1 MSASKKIFI
10 TGIFGLFLFLPIFI
24 QAVTIPCTTI
34 NDPVYI
40 FCKYPGGTCEGA
52 QLLLAEQKP
61 TASAYCTPFGA
72 QFVACTN
79 SAADNPGVCALQV
92 SGCCTFAQGG
102 NIVNCTDT
110 QKQNCD
116 ITAGKNFR
124 ENESCSGITACANK
138 TQAAT
143 PTGCCQRSNGC
154 SDNITQKDCSS
165 SYSGASWV
173 QSEYCSQG
181 CKAPAATTGGGLK
194 DVETNFTPIK
204 PLLQINIPTVNF
216 SDIKVEGEKGSR
228 YVDIPYLAEYV
239 KGVFNYALGLLVMI
253 AIIMLMIAGVKYI
266 MARGGAGVGEA
277 KKMIGNA
284 VFGLILGLMS
294 FVILN
299 AVSPSLTNLSTL
311 RTPYIERQTFDY
323 TAMENTVPPGDVP
336 GTSPVGAAPNG
347 AGFNNVPIFKQGQS
361 PWGTSPYGDCGGHA
375 GHASYA
381 YSACGATSLAMVL
394 KFYGNNADP
403 SIVGNFAVQN
413 GYRTCGKG
421 TNAGIMTTGVA
432 KGWPNMVGERVDVK
446 RAIELLK
453 EGKPIVL
460 ATPNSTTCYSRG
472 GHYIVATGI
481 DDQGRVRIND
491 PATCGRK
498 SPGPYN
504 GVDGIW
510 TGGSNGEGF
519 IAMTQQKFA
528 QAVVG
533 WYIHPK

>member
-1 MSASKKIFI
+1 MLAVKKLKNISAGTFFLFFLLFI
-10 TGIFGLFLFLPIFI
+10 ILPGKTAAVTCEAGKYLWCINATKSCSNMPYDVTMNNPEEQCKRLDQRLGLFTGL
-24 QAVTIPCTTI
+24 T
-34 NDPVYI
+34 
-40 FCKYPGGTCEGA
+40 
-52 QLLLAEQKP
+52 
-61 TASAYCTPFGA
+61 
-72 QFVACTN
+72 
-79 SAADNPGVCALQV
+79 
-92 SGCCTFAQGG
+92 
-102 NIVNCTDT
+102 CTDT
-110 QKQNCD
+110 IGEKPAECS
-116 ITAGKNFR
+116 AGAN
-124 ENESCSGITACANK
+124 NPNVGTGI
-138 TQAAT
+138 
-143 PTGCCQRSNGC
+143 GCCVVSAPSGKKCVDLASSN
-154 SDNITQKDCSS
+154 QKDLCIAGTTI
-165 SYSGASWV
+165 SGAALTVWAAGVGWLSGLVDLSGV
-173 QSEYCSQG
+173 QFMEPAQCEQEPSCPTY
-181 CKAPAATTGGGLK
+181 KAPSGGTGGLK
-194 DVETNFTPIK
+194 TVETNFTPIK

-216 SDIKVEGEKGSR
+216 SDIKVQGETGSR
-228 YVDIPYLAEYV
+228 YVDIPFLAEYI
-239 KGVFNYALGLLVMI
+239 KGVFNYALGLLAMI
-253 AIIMLMIAGVKYI
+253 AIIMIMIGGVKYI
-266 MARGGAGVGEA
+266 MARGGGGVGEA

-284 VFGLILGLMS
+284 VFGLILGLLS

-299 AVSPSLTNLSTL
+299 TVSPSLTNLSTL
-311 RTPYIERQTFDY
+311 RTPVVETITMDY
-323 TAMENTVPPGDVP
+323 TAMENTVPPGDAP
-336 GTSPVGAAPNG
+336 GAAPEGAAPNG

-394 KFYGNNADP
+394 KFYGNNVDP
-403 SIVGNFAVQN
+403 YIVGNFAVQN

-421 TNAGIMTTGVA
+421 TNAGIMTTGVS
-432 KGWPNMVGERVDVK
+432 KGWPNMVGERVSVQ

-460 ATPNSTTCYSRG
+460 ATPNSATCYSRG

-491 PATCGRK
+491 PATCGRR

-510 TGGSNGEGF
+510 TGGSGGEGF